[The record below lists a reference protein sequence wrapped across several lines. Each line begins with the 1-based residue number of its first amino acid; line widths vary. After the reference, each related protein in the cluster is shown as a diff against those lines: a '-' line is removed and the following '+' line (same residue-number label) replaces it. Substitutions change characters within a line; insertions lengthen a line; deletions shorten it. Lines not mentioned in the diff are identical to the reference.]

1 MFLGLDF
8 PVYHEN
14 FMGLVHK
21 CEADRLSYLFR
32 QSVVMCSD
40 SVKGFCIQIC
50 AGLRR

>member
-14 FMGLVHK
+14 FMGSVRK
-21 CEADRLSYLFR
+21 YETDRLSYLFR

-50 AGLRR
+50 AGFRR